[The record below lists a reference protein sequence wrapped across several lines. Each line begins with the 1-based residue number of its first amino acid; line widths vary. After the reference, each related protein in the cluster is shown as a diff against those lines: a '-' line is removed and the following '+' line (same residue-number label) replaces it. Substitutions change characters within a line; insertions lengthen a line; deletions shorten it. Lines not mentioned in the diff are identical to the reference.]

1 MQAQPEPAGALGRQV
16 RRVKAK
22 SAAAEKGCSAP
33 LVEDA
38 GMCGSLRKIV
48 AGLSVDPVLQEDLL
62 QECLVCLWRVESE
75 KPGRTRSWYL
85 QNCRFHVQHW
95 LASGRSVDSPK
106 RARGDKLVSIH
117 GGDAETALEE
127 HHTNGDMFDAI
138 SFQDLV
144 ATLASRLK
152 PDERAV
158 LQGLAD
164 GLLLREVAL
173 KAGLSYP
180 TALKYRRKI
189 ATLAVKLALEP
200 AALPRK

>member
-1 MQAQPEPAGALGRQV
+1 
-16 RRVKAK
+16 
-22 SAAAEKGCSAP
+22 
-33 LVEDA
+33 
-38 GMCGSLRKIV
+38 MCGSLRKIV